1 MQTPQ
6 TIFVGVQEVRE
17 QRGGMSPRC
26 KLTEYNRLVSNN
38 FALIQFY
45 PYTLAGSL
53 QGALPG
59 PMNPVAFEIHVVD
72 EQVGLEDEEEK
83 MTSTIAADLKTSLR
97 QSCNNPRAA
106 QKGFRG
112 SHGNSSTGG
121 GSDNANAEN
130 IQRAG

>member
-1 MQTPQ
+1 
-6 TIFVGVQEVRE
+6 
-17 QRGGMSPRC
+17 
-26 KLTEYNRLVSNN
+26 
-38 FALIQFY
+38 
-45 PYTLAGSL
+45 
-53 QGALPG
+53 
-59 PMNPVAFEIHVVD
+59 MNPVAFEIHVVD

-112 SHGNSSTGG
+112 SHENSSTGG

-130 IQRAG
+130 NQRAG